1 MRTMILDTSTIFLY
15 VAFLEDGKVLFEKFI
30 EGKNNHSEH
39 FLETISAGL
48 KETNL
53 EAKDFDRFAVGIGP
67 GSYTG
72 LRISLTVAKMLAW
85 TLKKPLD
92 IISSLDLLGSGY
104 LNRDGCY
111 AITSI
116 AKKGH
121 CYGKLIEVK
130 DGIAK
135 TLLDDAFM
143 PREQFMETIKDYDYK
158 LIDESNFRIDYRNVK
173 GTEVQDIHSLSPNYL
188 RREL

>member
-1 MRTMILDTSTIFLY
+1 MILDTSTIFLY
-15 VAFLEDGKVLFEKFI
+15 VAFLEDENVLYEKII

-39 FLETISAGL
+39 FLETIRAGL
-48 KETNL
+48 KDTNL
-53 EAKDFDRFAVGIGP
+53 EAQDFDRFAVGIGP

-104 LNRDGCY
+104 LNQDGCY

-143 PREQFMETIKDYDYK
+143 PREQFMETIKDHDYK

>member
-1 MRTMILDTSTIFLY
+1 MILDTSTIFLY
-15 VAFLEDGKVLFEKFI
+15 VAFLEDGKLLYERMT

-39 FLETISAGL
+39 FLETIRNGL
-48 KETNL
+48 KDTNL

-72 LRISLTVAKMLAW
+72 LRISLTVAKILAW

-104 LNRDGCY
+104 LKKDGCY

-130 DGIAK
+130 GGIAQ
-135 TLLDDAFM
+135 TLIDDVFM
-143 PREQFMETIKDYDYK
+143 PREQFMETVKDHEYK
-158 LIDESNFRIDYRNVK
+158 LIDESNFSVDYRNVK
-173 GTEVQDIHSLSPNYL
+173 GTEVADIHSLSPNYL